1 MRISDGRNLIAVLAV
16 GVAVFAT
23 PAAALDSS
31 GKIDPDANPWAVFKL
46 GYSAY
51 QKGEKEKAIEAY
63 RFAAER
69 GHAGA
74 RWKLA
79 QMYAQGDGVKPDEY
93 QAFRMFEDIVQQG
106 AEPGS
111 PDAAFVSSALV
122 ELGNYLCKGIPGTPV
137 HENKG
142 AARELYSQAALN
154 FGNSEAQ
161 FRLGRMLYDGEGGPE
176 NQQQAG
182 RWFSL
187 AAQKGHAGA
196 EAMLGNILFQS
207 GRVVKGLAMLTDALE
222 RATANDRA
230 WIQDLQER
238 AFSLAPEAERRTAVA
253 VADDMRTGKK

>member
-16 GVAVFAT
+16 GVAVFVT

-31 GKIDPDANPWAVFKL
+31 VKIDPDANPWAVFKL

-93 QAFRMFEDIVQQG
+93 EAFRMFEDIVQQG
-106 AEPGS
+106 ADPGS

-137 HENKG
+137 HENKD

-207 GRVVKGLAMLTDALE
+207 GRIVKGLAMLTDALE
-222 RATANDRA
+222 RATARDRA
-230 WIQDLQER
+230 WIQEMQER

-253 VADDMRTGKK
+253 VADDMRAGKN